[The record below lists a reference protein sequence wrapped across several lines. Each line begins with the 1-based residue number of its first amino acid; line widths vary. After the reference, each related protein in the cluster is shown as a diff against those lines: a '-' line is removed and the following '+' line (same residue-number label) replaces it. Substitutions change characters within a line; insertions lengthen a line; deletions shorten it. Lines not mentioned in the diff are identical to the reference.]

1 MKKSIFYKLIYICL
15 IALIISGAVSAF
27 ILQANYENTRIGE
40 LTQLLQTASK
50 ATDSKDASYIS
61 SITGGNRITV
71 MDMEGNVISDS
82 SIDQPMENHRLRP
95 EVSSAIDGNVG
106 VSKRTSSTI
115 NTEMMYIAVNSGSS
129 IYRISLP
136 VSGVDT
142 SFLKLIPAI
151 FAGIALACCVAAL
164 LSGGISRSLIAPLVS
179 INENLDHIKRKEYDK
194 VNFAPSKY
202 EEISSI
208 TNAID
213 GVLEELSGYIEDISK
228 QNDKMDF
235 ILNNMGQGMV
245 LVDENTNII
254 HCNRYASMLFK
265 NSTSIVG
272 NSLLS
277 LTGEDKICNRTEE
290 CIKSGVSRMFDI
302 SIHGGV
308 YSVVIDFINTSW
320 QQKGAF
326 ILITDVTEI
335 RSRQKLRQEFVDG
348 VAHDLKN
355 PIASIGENADMLRRG
370 LIKDDEQKKEYLHEI
385 VDESIHMKEVI
396 DDLLILS
403 VLDETKDIADCPAIH
418 VYDICTSVEEKL
430 LPMSREMNLSMKV
443 EGNKDTLVKM
453 KPEHLEKVMTELMTN
468 AIKYNVNGGKV
479 MVTVEQKGEKAKI
492 SISNTGPGIDPI
504 LIPRLFERF
513 YREEQNRSAK
523 IKGAGLGLAII
534 KHIISLYE
542 GRISVKCIPD
552 VGTTFTVKI

>member
-61 SITGGNRITV
+61 SITGGNLITV

-82 SIDQPMENHRLRP
+82 SINQPMENHRLRP

-302 SIHGGV
+302 NIHGGV

-326 ILITDVTEI
+326 ILITDVTEV

-370 LIKDDEQKKEYLHEI
+370 
-385 VDESIHMKEVI
+385 
-396 DDLLILS
+396 
-403 VLDETKDIADCPAIH
+403 
-418 VYDICTSVEEKL
+418 
-430 LPMSREMNLSMKV
+430 
-443 EGNKDTLVKM
+443 
-453 KPEHLEKVMTELMTN
+453 
-468 AIKYNVNGGKV
+468 
-479 MVTVEQKGEKAKI
+479 
-492 SISNTGPGIDPI
+492 
-504 LIPRLFERF
+504 
-513 YREEQNRSAK
+513 
-523 IKGAGLGLAII
+523 
-534 KHIISLYE
+534 
-542 GRISVKCIPD
+542 
-552 VGTTFTVKI
+552 

>member
-290 CIKSGVSRMFDI
+290 CIQSGVSRMFDI

-326 ILITDVTEI
+326 ILITDVTEV